1 MSSEFED
8 FTKALE
14 QASRTT
20 IDSEPLP
27 GFNSIAVLGGGPEA
41 CMLAALS
48 LAQNHSVTLFTA
60 YGSELNAL
68 RSAGGITLRGDGP
81 TGTYQIDQQ
90 STPSI
95 HTTAELDSA
104 VASADLIFLTG
115 PVHKHRTYAMVLAD
129 HLHDGQTLVVMPSRS
144 FAALETRWLL
154 KSGGCNAD
162 ITIVEVQNLPYW
174 IRLNGNVLVLSAC
187 NQTVAASLPSTHRN
201 HVKQLHPI
209 LPNIQP
215 VPTVAHS
222 SFADGSGA
230 VESVALMMGLSRAV
244 QSDKYHLPGAEPLAE
259 HENMQGLIDTER
271 GQRLVHQVMNER
283 RDVARRYG
291 IRNLPDDKNWVDVY
305 VSSSKGDSIRPVPSE
320 QQSLSM
326 LRSAVTGSLIPL
338 QSAGKLSGTP
348 TPITDALVT
357 LAGVLLGQDL
367 TAIGRRLEN
376 MGASAQTSDE
386 ARRWMENEVRGE

>member
-1 MSSEFED
+1 MSSEFEE

-14 QASRTT
+14 QANRTAV
-20 IDSEPLP
+20 DSESLP
-27 GFNSIAVLGGGPEA
+27 GFNRIAVLGGGLEA

-48 LAQNHSVTLFTA
+48 LAQNHAVTLFTA

-104 VASADLIFLTG
+104 VASAELIFLTG

-129 HLHDGQTLVVMPSRS
+129 HLQDGQTLVIMPSRS

-174 IRLNGNVLVLSAC
+174 VHRNGNVLALSAC
-187 NQTVAASLPSTHRN
+187 NQTVAASLPSTRMS

-222 SFADGSGA
+222 SFADGSGV
-230 VESVALMMGLSRAV
+230 VESIALMMGLSRAV
-244 QSDKYHLPGAEPLAE
+244 QSDKYRLPGAEPLAE
-259 HENMQGLIDTER
+259 HANMQGLIDTER
-271 GQRLVHQVMNER
+271 GQRLISQALRER

-291 IRNLPDDKNWVDVY
+291 IRDLPDDKNWIDVY
-305 VSSSKGDSIRPVPSE
+305 VGSSKGDNIRPVPSE
-320 QQSLSM
+320 QQALSM
-326 LRSAVTGSLIPL
+326 LRSAVTGSLIPV
-338 QSAGKLSGTP
+338 QSAGKLSGIT

-357 LAGVLLGQDL
+357 LAGALLGQDL

-386 ARRWMENEVRGE
+386 ARRWMETAVKGE